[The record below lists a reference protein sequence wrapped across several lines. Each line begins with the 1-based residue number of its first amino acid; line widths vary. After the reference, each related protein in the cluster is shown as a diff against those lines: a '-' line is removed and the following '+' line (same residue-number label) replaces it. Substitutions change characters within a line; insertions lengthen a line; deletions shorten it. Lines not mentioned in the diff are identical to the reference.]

1 MILFDPSKCC
11 HQVKK
16 LDTTTTGCETE
27 KRVDSLTW
35 QLDDDNSL
43 ITRLRTGQVVGKKPV
58 KIKKTPPEVSTAGV
72 ETGHSPK
79 GHPDS
84 VDESQFE
91 IVKPRSVR
99 SIHQQDDDEAY
110 SSADTEEMITQMK
123 SSSMKRLGNNTS
135 YLDKVTSDRT
145 RESTSAQTKAG
156 LDVLKQA
163 DISAISPIGACVNG
177 PVEKPQRLSVQG
189 QVKGLNPTRQS
200 MLKTS
205 TPKEASAK
213 RVYDSDSESDSSS
226 DQMLPKQMKKKK
238 SKLSKIARHDES
250 DSSQDTDDI
259 ISELRHKVSTPRRA
273 WTTVCSERSL
283 YVTADDDDQPSPESR
298 RQSSSHCDDD
308 DEDLFD
314 LIESGRIDQLYK
326 SAKTSPNFKDASN
339 TSQEQSTDVEGGS
352 ISKPTTA
359 AQNVSVSIDVR
370 NKKDNAS
377 LVLSDKIKPK
387 KKKVKKTSES
397 NTTVTPVM
405 AASEEKRKKE
415 KKDKSPFTQKFDK
428 RKLSNAQRVT
438 SVNERVKEARSQKLL
453 IKKALSDVV
462 STPCILC
469 HIKLVV
475 YEVQFSI

>member
-43 ITRLRTGQVVGKKPV
+43 ITKLRTGQVVGKKPV
-58 KIKKTPPEVSTAGV
+58 KIKKTPHKMSTAGV
-72 ETGHSPK
+72 ETSHGPQGHQ
-79 GHPDS
+79 DS
-84 VDESQFE
+84 VDENQFE
-91 IVKPRSVR
+91 IVKPRFGR

-123 SSSMKRLGNNTS
+123 SSSTKICGNDTS
-135 YLDKVTSDRT
+135 YSDKVTSDRT
-145 RESTSAQTKAG
+145 RESTSAQTKAR
-156 LDVLKQA
+156 LDVLKRA
-163 DISAISPIGACVNG
+163 DISAISPIGAYVNG
-177 PVEKPQRLSVQG
+177 SVGNPQSLSVQG
-189 QVKGLNPTRQS
+189 QVKVLNPVRRS

-205 TPKEASAK
+205 TPKETNAK
-213 RVYDSDSESDSSS
+213 RVYDSDSESDSLE
-226 DQMLPKQMKKKK
+226 QKPPKQMKKKT

-259 ISELRHKVSTPRRA
+259 ISDLRHKVGTPRSA

-283 YVTADDDDQPSPESR
+283 YVTADDDDELLPESR
-298 RQSSSHCDDD
+298 GQSSSHCDDE
-308 DEDLFD
+308 DEDVFD

-326 SAKTSPNFKDASN
+326 SAKSSPNFKDASN
-339 TSQEQSTDVEGGS
+339 TSQEQSTEVDGGS
-352 ISKPTTA
+352 ISKPTTDT
-359 AQNVSVSIDVR
+359 QNVSVSVDVR
-370 NKKDNAS
+370 NNKKDDAS
-377 LVLSDKIKPK
+377 LVSSDKIKPK

-397 NTTVTPVM
+397 NTTVTPAV
-405 AASEEKRKKE
+405 AASEEKRKEKKE
-415 KKDKSPFTQKFDK
+415 KSAFTQKFDK

-438 SVNERVKEARSQKLL
+438 SVNERLKEARSQKLL

-462 STPCILC
+462 STQGWHVFPL
-469 HIKLVV
+469 LPW
-475 YEVQFSI
+475 ST